1 MFLSSPAMAIT
12 KVKNQRDHPTTTSHT
27 SVHIYLH
34 TAIRSIVTV
43 YFFKLVM
50 IVMTGDLRFGIKKS
64 DPKLI
69 T

>member
-12 KVKNQRDHPTTTSHT
+12 KGMNQRDHPTTISHT
-27 SVHIYLH
+27 SAHIYLH
-34 TAIRSIVTV
+34 TTVKNIVTV